1 MLEEASRLT
10 ESIEIKEELI
20 DVEDDTVVS
29 VTKDQNQTK
38 SLPIVK
44 NITQDNYDGETVQKK
59 TKTNDEPDD
68 GTGSNTAM
76 ENKVNKTRASK
87 KSKENLGKWK
97 TYFFLLSIP
106 LITTL
111 FSDKPKLR
119 QRKASHAPKPK
130 PNEAER

>member
-119 QRKASHAPKPK
+119 QRKASHAPKP
-130 PNEAER
+130 NQAER

>member
-38 SLPIVK
+38 SLPIAK
-44 NITQDNYDGETVQKK
+44 NITQENYDGETVQKK

-119 QRKASHAPKPK
+119 QRKASHAPKP
-130 PNEAER
+130 NQAER